1 MIVEAPQ
8 RASRPVRSPIYSEP
22 RAETHAFSPGAVQSL
37 WIVMG
42 LVVAFGIPFVFA
54 DLAEVHRDYPQ
65 RPRPPVRGHRARRR
79 SGAGR
84 TTDRQS
90 AHPRMRSPDRRS
102 FLEPMSDLEHR
113 WLEVLAAAAGALDSA
128 ARAGL
133 IAAEESRV
141 HSGRIAFER
150 TWLETVDWRSLR
162 SSPGTVTVLEA
173 ATVASRL
180 DLAKRAA

>member
-8 RASRPVRSPIYSEP
+8 RASRPGRSPIYSQP
-22 RAETHAFSPGAVQSL
+22 KAETRAFAGRGSVTL
-37 WIVMG
+37 
-42 LVVAFGIPFVFA
+42 
-54 DLAEVHRDYPQ
+54 DRDGPQ
-65 RPRPPVRGHRARRR
+65 RPRPPVRGHRARRDLVR
-79 SGAGR
+79 GELQIDSQR
-84 TTDRQS
+84 T
-90 AHPRMRSPDRRS
+90 PRMRSPDRRS

-128 ARAGL
+128 SRAGL

-173 ATVASRL
+173 ATVSSRL
-180 DLAKRAA
+180 DLARRAA